1 MNQPRSKRRPT
12 RRPTSRRA
20 KASGDPWLVP
30 PPLPDAAP
38 ITTAGDVSALLRSL
52 GDPPIAGS
60 GHLAS
65 YFTAVAER
73 AAAVATA
80 LALSAEL
87 PAAPPDPSGPE
98 PPA

>member
-1 MNQPRSKRRPT
+1 VNQPRSKRRPT
-12 RRPTSRRA
+12 RRPTTRRP
-20 KASGDPWLVP
+20 KTSVDPWRVP
-30 PPLPDAAP
+30 PPLPDAEP
-38 ITTAGDVSALLRSL
+38 IPPRGDVTALLRSL

-65 YFTAVAER
+65 YFAAAAER

-87 PAAPPDPSGPE
+87 PASPPDTSADPST
-98 PPA
+98 